1 MIIDSPIISGS
12 YLSTGSLSQTGNVSI
27 TGSLTATA
35 GISGSFSGS
44 GADLFGI
51 PATGITGLNLSQ
63 IASGSASASVSPNN
77 GFVVNT
83 NTKISGSTQITG
95 SLGVTG
101 SFSVSG
107 STGTVFSSN
116 ADSLLITGSLVVTGS
131 TIITGSLS
139 VSGSITGSLEGTAS
153 YSLFA
158 LTSSYSL
165 GGSGFPFS
173 GSAVIT
179 GSLLVSGSAQI
190 TGSLSVSGSI
200 SASLFGTAS
209 QATSASYALTASYLL
224 GYISPF
230 PFTGSAAITGSL
242 IVTGSV
248 AISTLTTGSGVR
260 YVIADQNGLLS
271 AQTASA
277 AIFTTQQVVSTAGQ
291 TTFPITNGYATGY
304 VTVFVNGTKLSADE
318 YVDTSGTN
326 IIFLTGSTAGDN
338 VEFQKYL
345 PAAGVS
351 NNTLRSTNY
360 FTATTGQ
367 TDFTV
372 NYTPGLIDIFYNG
385 AKLDNT
391 EYTAANGTSITLAT
405 ASAAGDRL
413 EVDVYSYQVGAF
425 SGIGG
430 TGAAN
435 QLAYFNTSNSITGS
449 NAFTVSGSAVII
461 TGSLTVSGS
470 GTFTN
475 IGPAVFSG
483 SVTAVG
489 GFSGS
494 FSGNADSASLAQN
507 SLLLQGTG
515 SIGFATTA
523 SLLAVSSSQQQISAS
538 LLTLTA
544 SYTALSSSYTA
555 LSGSY
560 NTYSSS
566 VSTRTTQIEQVY
578 ATTGSNSF
586 RANQSITGSLVV
598 SSTITAQ
605 TLVVQTV
612 TSSILYSSGSNVFGN
627 QLANTQ
633 TFTGSVNITGSVSL
647 VGAITQINANT
658 TSSFAGIVG
667 INNNAPSNQ
676 LHIVGIDGSN
686 FTDGIRVA
694 RNGTPSQYATLNMAG
709 GTYNFLAT
717 NTTTGAPGF
726 AWLTSQTGTSTTSS
740 MVLNGSGYLG
750 IGNASPSEFLT
761 IGDSTN
767 TSASRRAI
775 TLGGSGYGNP
785 GNPNTGSNGDKVIL
799 FNSATGASG
808 DMRLG
813 VGTLGDLWYKS
824 SVYHRFFVNNF
835 DGSAVIE
842 VMRIASGSIGIG
854 TSTPSNTLQVVSSNI
869 NGGIYNTNSGGDSI
883 GMIPFQRTN
892 AGNFFGLSR
901 NGQMSIFAFPSA
913 SVFSIGTQNA
923 NDMIFGTNDTE
934 RIRIT
939 SAGVLTFTGAATF
952 SGNTMALTGA
962 NPGITLTGSQ
972 TNLYCYLS
980 LNAGTASNA
989 IYTLANSYATTGPYI
1004 AGALAIIGSSSAGI
1018 SISSTHASGGIR
1030 FYSADTIRM
1039 TIPSSGGLYVS
1050 TDTASSPGGV
1060 AGLSNIFNP
1069 YNDGQWA
1076 LALQNNAS
1084 TNASAR
1090 GLGIKFGNT
1099 FNNASNEFIWC
1110 IEGTTV
1116 RFYVDS
1122 DGGIRNYS
1130 ANNSNLSDERVKKD
1144 IVPLESY
1151 WDKFK
1156 NIGIV
1161 KFKYK
1166 DQSHEDYNIGVIA
1179 QQVESIAPEF
1189 VSTDGFGQTPD
1200 DGIPLKSIY
1209 TEDLHTAT
1217 IKVLQEAMA
1226 KIEELQEKLQRNNIN

>member
-35 GISGSFSGS
+35 GITGSFSGS

-51 PATGITGLNLSQ
+51 PAAGITGLNLSQ
-63 IASGSASASVSPNN
+63 ISSGSVSASISPSQGLLINTSVSASN
-77 GFVVNT
+77 FT
-83 NTKISGSTQITG
+83 GSFTG
-95 SLGVTG
+95 SLTG
-101 SFSVSG
+101 IATS
-107 STGTVFSSN
+107 
-116 ADSLLITGSLVVTGS
+116 
-131 TIITGSLS
+131 
-139 VSGSITGSLEGTAS
+139 AS
-153 YSLFA
+153 YASFA

-277 AIFTTQQVVSTAGQ
+277 AIFTTQQVVSTSNQ
-291 TTFPITNGYATGY
+291 TTFPITNGYSTGY

-326 IIFLTGSTAGDN
+326 IIFLTGSALNDV

-345 PAAGVS
+345 PASGVS
-351 NNTLRSTNY
+351 NNTLRTVNY
-360 FTATTGQ
+360 FTTTLGQ
-367 TDFTV
+367 TVFTV
-372 NYTPGLIDIFYNG
+372 NYTPGLLDVFYNG
-385 AKLDNT
+385 SKLNST

-405 ASAAGDRL
+405 GSNLNDSL

-430 TGAAN
+430 VGVAKE
-435 QLAYFNTSNSITGS
+435 LAFYNTTNSITGS
-449 NAFTVSGSAVII
+449 NKVTYDGSTFSI
-461 TGSLTVSGS
+461 TGSFLVTGS
-470 GTFTN
+470 STFTN

-586 RANQSITGSLVV
+586 RADQSITGSLVV

-612 TSSILYSSGSNVFGN
+612 TSSIVYSSGSNIFGN

-633 TFTGSVNITGSVSL
+633 TFTGSVNITGSSHAIFGNVGIGTLTPSAISTYTTLDIRGTTGGAIRLGIAGNSNPFNLQHDGTDAYFNNVNSGSIHFYTNNTPKMMISGSGYVGIGTTSPGMPLELYVADGSGLRLKNAGSADKKWDLAVSGNDLRINETGVSATISFKAGGNVGIGITSPTTQFNVYTSSAATSNVMVEFYNGDYTATTRNFIRVRNGISVGTTYSSYFGQGADHNTYIIANDTSRNDITINGDNGKVGIGTNSTTDQLTVAGSGAILRLKSSLSYTDMAFQNSVVTNFIESEEGRFHFFVGGGSAGNRQLTVSSSGMVGIGTAVPAYNLDVVGSGRFTGNVYASGVPLQVVAGNADVTSGAEGTGQSL
-647 VGAITQINANT
+647 VSNASGITPAWNDGLQVASI
-658 TSSFAGIVG
+658 SFTPKKSNSIILIQTNNIVMWER
-667 INNNAPSNQ
+667 SNVSDQ
-676 LHIVGIDGSN
+676 FYLWASN
-686 FTDGIRVA
+686 YTDGIVLVKSGQRLMNFGPGYQ
-694 RNGTPSQYATLNMAG
+694 NGGIISLCGYFSSW
-709 GTYNFLAT
+709 GTSAKTISFRIG
-717 NTTTGAPGF
+717 TTGGAAGAYF
-726 AWLTSQTGTSTTSS
+726 EW
-740 MVLNGSGYLG
+740 
-750 IGNASPSEFLT
+750 
-761 IGDSTN
+761 
-767 TSASRRAI
+767 
-775 TLGGSGYGNP
+775 NP
-785 GNPNTGSNGDKVIL
+785 YY
-799 FNSATGASG
+799 GASG
-808 DMRLG
+808 F
-813 VGTLGDLWYKS
+813 S
-824 SVYHRFFVNNF
+824 SATV
-835 DGSAVIE
+835 
-842 VMRIASGSIGIG
+842 
-854 TSTPSNTLQVVSSNI
+854 
-869 NGGIYNTNSGGDSI
+869 
-883 GMIPFQRTN
+883 
-892 AGNFFGLSR
+892 GNFTYVITEI
-901 NGQMSIFAFPSA
+901 GQ
-913 SVFSIGTQNA
+913 
-923 NDMIFGTNDTE
+923 
-934 RIRIT
+934 
-939 SAGVLTFTGAATF
+939 
-952 SGNTMALTGA
+952 
-962 NPGITLTGSQ
+962 
-972 TNLYCYLS
+972 
-980 LNAGTASNA
+980 
-989 IYTLANSYATTGPYI
+989 
-1004 AGALAIIGSSSAGI
+1004 
-1018 SISSTHASGGIR
+1018 
-1030 FYSADTIRM
+1030 
-1039 TIPSSGGLYVS
+1039 
-1050 TDTASSPGGV
+1050 
-1060 AGLSNIFNP
+1060 
-1069 YNDGQWA
+1069 
-1076 LALQNNAS
+1076 
-1084 TNASAR
+1084 
-1090 GLGIKFGNT
+1090 
-1099 FNNASNEFIWC
+1099 
-1110 IEGTTV
+1110 
-1116 RFYVDS
+1116 
-1122 DGGIRNYS
+1122 
-1130 ANNSNLSDERVKKD
+1130 
-1144 IVPLESY
+1144 
-1151 WDKFK
+1151 
-1156 NIGIV
+1156 
-1161 KFKYK
+1161 
-1166 DQSHEDYNIGVIA
+1166 
-1179 QQVESIAPEF
+1179 
-1189 VSTDGFGQTPD
+1189 
-1200 DGIPLKSIY
+1200 
-1209 TEDLHTAT
+1209 
-1217 IKVLQEAMA
+1217 
-1226 KIEELQEKLQRNNIN
+1226 